1 MTEKRYR
8 ICSVCEATC
17 GLEFTL
23 DGDEIVSVRG
33 NKGDV
38 FSHGFICPKGIAL
51 KDLHNDPD
59 RLKTP
64 LVKRDGVFV
73 EATWDEAFA
82 EIAKRLPPILQQYG
96 KDAVATYSGNP
107 GAHKASLGLYGGV
120 LRKTIGSKN
129 IFTASTLDQMPKQ
142 LSSGL
147 MFGSWLSI
155 AVPDIDRTDYLLV
168 LGGNPLVSNGSIWT
182 VADFRGR
189 LKALQAR
196 GGRMVVIDPK
206 RSETAKAAD
215 AYHAIKPG
223 ADGLFLAA
231 IAQTLFAE
239 GLIDLG
245 RLKGHV
251 IGVSEV
257 EAAISSFT
265 PEAVAERCGM
275 GAGTIRQIARDIAG
289 AERAA
294 VYGRIG
300 TCTQEFGTLN
310 SWLVDVIN
318 VLTGNL
324 DREGGAMFPKAA
336 AFAANTRG
344 KPGVGRG
351 IITGRHKSRV
361 GGHPE
366 VAGEFPAACLVEE
379 IETPGEG
386 QVRALITVAGNPVLS
401 SPGGEAL
408 AAALDKLDFM
418 VSLDIYLNKTTRHAD
433 VILPGVSPLEEEHWD
448 TALNQ
453 LATHNTAR
461 FSPPMFEKSS
471 EQLFEWEVLL
481 KLAAIVSGSNES
493 VAAMDNAV
501 AASFAPK
508 EILETLV
515 AKSGPARLVELGIR
529 SGPYGDGFG
538 KKPDGLTLQKLI
550 DTPDGIDLGALTPR
564 IPEVLRTP
572 SGKIELAPEV
582 LLADMKRLASLLGES
597 GKQGLL
603 MIGRRAL
610 RTNNS
615 WMHNLPVLAKG
626 PNLCTL
632 QIHPSDAQGVGV
644 ETGGKA
650 RVKGAKGQFEMVV
663 EITEDVMPGVVCAP
677 HGWGHDYD
685 GIALSVASQNP
696 GGNSNAVAA
705 EGVRFD
711 PLSGN
716 AVLNGIP
723 VTVEPVS
730 V

>member
-8 ICSVCEATC
+8 VCSICEATC

-23 DGDEIVSVRG
+23 DGEEIVSIRG
-33 NKGDV
+33 NNTDV

-64 LVKRDGVFV
+64 LVKRDGIFV
-73 EATWDEAFA
+73 EASWDEAFA
-82 EIAKRLPPILQQYG
+82 EIAKRLPPIIQQFG

-107 GAHKASLGLYGGV
+107 GAHKVSLGLYGGV
-120 LRKTIGSKN
+120 LRKAIGTKN

-155 AVPDIDRTDYLLV
+155 AVPDIDRTDYLLI

-189 LKALQAR
+189 MKALQAR
-196 GGRMVVIDPK
+196 GGKMVVIDPK

-215 AYHAIKPG
+215 AYHAIRPG

-231 IAQTLFAE
+231 VVQTLFAE
-239 GLIDLG
+239 GLVELG
-245 RLKGHV
+245 RLEDHLN
-251 IGVSEV
+251 GVAEI
-257 EAAISSFT
+257 EATVSGFT
-265 PEAVAERCGM
+265 PETVADRCGI
-275 GAGTIRQIARDIAG
+275 AAETIKQIARDIAG

-336 AFAANTRG
+336 AFASNTRG
-344 KPGVGRG
+344 KPGQGRG
-351 IITGRHKSRV
+351 IVTGRYKSRV

-366 VAGEFPAACLVEE
+366 VAGEFPSACLAEE

-386 QVRALITVAGNPVLS
+386 QVRALITIAGNPVLS

-408 AAALDKLDFM
+408 GEALDKLDFM
-418 VSLDIYLNKTTRHAD
+418 VSLDIYLNETTRHAD

-461 FSPPMFEKSS
+461 FSPPMFEKSPDHP
-471 EQLFEWEVLL
+471 FEWEVLL
-481 KLAAIVSGSNES
+481 KLAAIVSGSNET
-493 VAAMDNAV
+493 VEAMDDAI
-501 AASFAPK
+501 AASSAPK
-508 EILETLV
+508 EVLDMLV

-538 KKPDGLTLQKLI
+538 RNPDGLTLQKLL
-550 DTPDGIDLGALTPR
+550 DNPDGIDLGPLVPR

-572 SGKIELAPEV
+572 SGKIELAPET
-582 LLADMKRLASLLGES
+582 LLADMERLRELLDVDGN
-597 GKQGLL
+597 GGLV

-632 QIHPSDAQGVGV
+632 QIHPLDAENVGV
-644 ETGGKA
+644 QSGIKA

-677 HGWGHDYD
+677 HGWGHDAE
-685 GIALSVASQNP
+685 GAKLSVAAQNP
-696 GGNSNAVAA
+696 GGNSNAVATN
-705 EGVRFD
+705 GVRFD

-723 VTVEPVS
+723 VTVEPVPA
-730 V
+730 

>member
-23 DGDEIVSVRG
+23 DGGEIVSIRG
-33 NKGDV
+33 NKTDV

-51 KDLHNDPD
+51 KDLHTDPD

-64 LVKRDGVFV
+64 LIKRDGAFV
-73 EATWDEAFA
+73 EASWDEAFA
-82 EIAKRLPPILQQYG
+82 EIAKRLPPIIQQYG
-96 KDAVATYSGNP
+96 KDAVATYGGNP
-107 GAHKASLGLYGGV
+107 GAHKVSLGLYGGM
-120 LRKTIGSKN
+120 LRKAIGSKN

-155 AVPDIDRTDYLLV
+155 AVPDIDRTDYLLI

-189 LKALQAR
+189 MKALQAR
-196 GGRMVVIDPK
+196 GGKLVVIDPK

-215 AYHAIKPG
+215 AYHPIRPVS
-223 ADGLFLAA
+223 DGLFLAA
-231 IAQTLFAE
+231 VVKTLFAE
-239 GLIDLG
+239 GPVNLG
-245 RLKGHV
+245 RLEEHLN
-251 IGVSEV
+251 GVADV
-257 EAAISSFT
+257 EAAVSGFT
-265 PEAVAERCGM
+265 PEAVADRCGIE
-275 GAGTIRQIARDIAG
+275 AETIKQIARDIAG

-300 TCTQEFGTLN
+300 TCTQEFGTIN

-336 AFAANTRG
+336 AFASNTRG
-344 KPGVGRG
+344 KPGQGRG
-351 IITGRHKSRV
+351 IIIGRYKSRV

-366 VAGEFPAACLVEE
+366 VAGEFPAACLAEE

-386 QVRALITVAGNPVLS
+386 QVRALITIAGNPVLS

-408 AAALDKLDFM
+408 GEALDKLDFM
-418 VSLDIYLNKTTRHAD
+418 VSLDIYLNETTRHAD

-461 FSPPMFEKSS
+461 FSPPMFEKPP
-471 EQLFEWEVLL
+471 EQPFEWEVLL
-481 KLAAIVSGSNES
+481 KLAAIVSGSNET
-493 VAAMDNAV
+493 VEAMDDAI
-501 AASFAPK
+501 AASSAPQ
-508 EILETLV
+508 EALDMLV
-515 AKSGPARLVELGIR
+515 AKRGPARLVELGIR

-538 KKPDGLTLQKLI
+538 QNPDGLTLQKLL
-550 DTPDGIDLGALTPR
+550 DNPDGIDLGPLAPR

-572 SGKIELAPEV
+572 SGKIELAPEM
-582 LLADMKRLASLLGES
+582 LLEDMKRLGAFLK
-597 GKQGLL
+597 GKGNGGLV

-632 QIHPSDAQGVGV
+632 QIHPSDAKNVGV
-644 ETGGKA
+644 QSGVKA
-650 RVKGAKGQFEMVV
+650 RIKGAKGQFDMVV
-663 EITEDVMPGVVCAP
+663 EITDDVMPGVVCAP
-677 HGWGHDYD
+677 HGWGHDAE
-685 GIALSVASQNP
+685 GAKLSVAALNP
-696 GGNSNAVAA
+696 GGNSNAVAT
-705 EGVRFD
+705 GGLRFD

-723 VTVEPVS
+723 VTVEPVPA
-730 V
+730 